1 MLTKKSILLIDRFTH
16 AFHLFCLTNARFAA
30 VIHDVKWFEP
40 TFAGLALSRAFV
52 AQPIARFGRCQID
65 TRLTPN
71 GITNNTRQFVVASVT
86 RVDAATFLFS
96 QQRRT
101 VVAVAEVANLAHFF
115 VIARVAVA
123 CTAAFVFVKR

>member
-40 TFAGLALSRAFV
+40 TFASLALSRALV
-52 AQPIARFGRCQID
+52 AQPIARLGRCQID
-65 TRLTPN
+65 TRLTPS
-71 GITNNTRQFVVASVT
+71 GITNNTRHFVASVT
-86 RVDAATFLFS
+86 RVDAAAFLFS
-96 QQRRT
+96 QQRRAI
-101 VVAVAEVANLAHFF
+101 VAVAEVANLAHFF

-123 CTAAFVFVKR
+123 CTATFVFLKR